1 MHVSQI
7 LVIRWRVFNSRALV
21 ELLTDVTRLVYKT
34 VTVIDVYNALVSDHL
49 CLYLVILLAGNRY

>member
-49 CLYLVILLAGNRY
+49 